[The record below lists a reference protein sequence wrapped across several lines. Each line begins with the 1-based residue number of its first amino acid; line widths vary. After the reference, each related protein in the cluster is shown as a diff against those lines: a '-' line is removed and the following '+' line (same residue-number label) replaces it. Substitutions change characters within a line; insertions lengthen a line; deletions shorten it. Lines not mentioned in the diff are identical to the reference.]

1 MDTFILKR
9 FGYASEDDFKQDIE
23 KLDDPDYK
31 GNAGALCAR
40 YGFASTED
48 MKVELE
54 DGDNK
59 LNGLNLS
66 FGFEQPSDLAKDLEI
81 TVPEAP
87 EEKEEESTTTVTP
100 PSEKNPD
107 TEVDS
112 SESAGNTTE

>member
-48 MKVELE
+48 MKTELE

-87 EEKEEESTTTVTP
+87 VEKEDSTTTVTP
-100 PSEKNPD
+100 PSESNPAPEVGGSD
-107 TEVDS
+107 STEDDA
-112 SESAGNTTE
+112 E